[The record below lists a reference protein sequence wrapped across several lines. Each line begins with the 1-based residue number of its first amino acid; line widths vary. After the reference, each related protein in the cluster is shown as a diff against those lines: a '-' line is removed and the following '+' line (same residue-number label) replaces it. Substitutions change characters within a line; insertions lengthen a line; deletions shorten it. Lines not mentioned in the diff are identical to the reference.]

1 MSAENPNKVE
11 NFIYKNQVL
20 TPEQQYMILTE
31 WNARVEN
38 PPAIS
43 DFLEKLYPG
52 KGVTGRDL
60 EGRAVKAF
68 LATKNLKTRPAAD
81 YVKKERPVLTP
92 EQQEFILNNVSKFD
106 GPNMEAEMAQ
116 NVFDNNSLNN
126 LNIETKV
133 VAEFISSIN
142 SLVRSKTEVPDGDY
156 KAPNTLDR
164 VVARVNKYVM
174 NGVDRNKMTPKIKKE
189 LDALTAYLNTTSF
202 VRQINDYH
210 QLSDREMFEDHFVR
224 YTYNKGDLTQEEV
237 DQFIALSNEKVISAN
252 IQKTINNI
260 QREID
265 NTVAAGDKIP
275 LTLVELSGKVRDE
288 FNQSSNRQ
296 QKLLG
301 DLKMKRSQRIQEKDQ
316 NAVSIVGLFEMWKEE
331 EGRKKIIKI
340 NELNRQALEKDI
352 NKLASMEEIMA
363 RINGIS
369 TSEIMDG

>member
-1 MSAENPNKVE
+1 M
-11 NFIYKNQVL
+11 
-20 TPEQQYMILTE
+20 
-31 WNARVEN
+31 
-38 PPAIS
+38 
-43 DFLEKLYPG
+43 
-52 KGVTGRDL
+52 
-60 EGRAVKAF
+60 
-68 LATKNLKTRPAAD
+68 
-81 YVKKERPVLTP
+81 
-92 EQQEFILNNVSKFD
+92 
-106 GPNMEAEMAQ
+106 
-116 NVFDNNSLNN
+116 
-126 LNIETKV
+126 

>member
-1 MSAENPNKVE
+1 MSTENPNKVE
-11 NFIYKNQVL
+11 NFIYKNQAL
-20 TPEQQYMILTE
+20 TPEQQYVILTE
-31 WNARVEN
+31 WNARIEN

-43 DFLEKLYPG
+43 DLLEKLYPG
-52 KGVTGRDL
+52 KGITGRDS

-116 NVFDNNSLNN
+116 NVFNNNSLNN